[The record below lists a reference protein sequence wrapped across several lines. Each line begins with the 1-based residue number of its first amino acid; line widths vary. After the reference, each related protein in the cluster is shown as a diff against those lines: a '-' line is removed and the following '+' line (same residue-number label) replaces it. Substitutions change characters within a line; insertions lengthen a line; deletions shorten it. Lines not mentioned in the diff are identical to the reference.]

1 MGPGAGQGR
10 GGGLTLLGVGCWLQE
25 PALKVTVFDLLR
37 CRAVGHTALK
47 KPLTPAEVKVP
58 AVGTRQG
65 LSVAPASCLSGSLSL
80 TVPVTKMLNTLLMW
94 LLFRKG
100 LGCVAF

>member
-10 GGGLTLLGVGCWLQE
+10 GGGLTVLGVGCWLQE

-47 KPLTPAEVKVP
+47 KPLTPADVKVP
-58 AVGTRQG
+58 AVGTGKAFLWPQ
-65 LSVAPASCLSGSLSL
+65 PAASQDHSASQCLSL
-80 TVPVTKMLNTLLMW
+80 
-94 LLFRKG
+94 R
-100 LGCVAF
+100 C